1 LIRFFL
7 VRLRVGYR
15 LRVLDMP
22 ASERLL
28 AAGMHL
34 DSIPFGHAKKQ
45 GEAYA
50 FIPLDWSSVR

>member
-7 VRLRVGYR
+7 VRLCVGYR

-28 AAGMHL
+28 VAGMHL
-34 DSIPFGHAKKQ
+34 DSIRFGHAKKQ
-45 GEAYA
+45 VEAYA